1 MNENVKKVAL
11 KELYPIIKEQLE
23 SGRTV
28 ALPITGTSMLP
39 LLVAGR
45 DYEILSYVTN
55 PNIND
60 NIFYRRDNGQF
71 VLHRIIGIDENGY
84 ILCGDN
90 QWVKEYGVK
99 SHNIIGVVTEIN
111 RDGKN
116 FNVNDENYIKYYKR
130 WLKLFPIRKPLI
142 KLMTIFRAIKR
153 KMSSRCEQVQ

>member
-1 MNENVKKVAL
+1 MNEKVKKVAL

-28 ALPITGTSMLP
+28 TLPITGTSMLP

-45 DYEILSYVTN
+45 DSVILSSVKK

-60 NIFYRRDNGQF
+60 IIFYRRNNGQF
-71 VLHRIIGIDENGY
+71 VLHRIIGVDENGY

-90 QWVKEYGVK
+90 QWVKEYGIHD
-99 SHNIIGVVTEIN
+99 HNIIGVVTEIN
-111 RDGKN
+111 RDGKT
-116 FNVNDENYIKYYKR
+116 FNINNDKYIKYYKR

-142 KLMTIFRAIKR
+142 KILTILRAIKR
-153 KMSSRCEQVQ
+153 KMSSN

>member
-1 MNENVKKVAL
+1 MNGNVKKVAL
-11 KELYPIIKEQLE
+11 KELYPVIKEQLE

-28 ALPITGTSMLP
+28 VLPITGTSMLP

-45 DYEILSYVTN
+45 DNVILTSVEK

-60 NIFYRRDNGQF
+60 IIFYRRDNGQF

-90 QWVKEYGVK
+90 QWVKEYGIK
-99 SHNIIGVVTEIN
+99 DHNIIGIVTEIN
-111 RDGKN
+111 RNGKSFSIN
-116 FNVNDENYIKYYKR
+116 ETKYVKYYKR

-142 KLMTIFRAIKR
+142 KILTILRAIKR
-153 KMSSRCEQVQ
+153 KMSSR